1 MTLRAEEEFILVK
14 LNSGAYGSEQALTG
28 ADAIAVYD
36 VNYSQEFTKEQMQE
50 ALGFPGSPF
59 EKITGGFQQISFK
72 CYVRGAADGE
82 KDTPVPY
89 AALMRL
95 AGNSE
100 TVAVDGVTYAPV
112 TTNFEHGTLCYYIG
126 GNNGVLHKLIGVRMT
141 AKFVSKVGGLDYWE
155 FTAMGLDVDPVAAG
169 TLPVVDWSGLSVPM
183 HTAANTVKTMTL
195 FGANVGMA
203 TLSIT
208 PGNVF
213 GHMHVTN
220 QEEIAFESRAG
231 SVDISIVE
239 PDPSVINYWL
249 KAKKGEQGSLAYQRG
264 KDTDVGNIIAWNIPN
279 LQLSSATRRKDAG
292 KLYLD
297 LKLNIKPLTKN
308 SDYTY
313 KTS

>member
-14 LNSGAYGSEQALTG
+14 LNPGAYGSEQALTG

-36 VNYSQEFTKEQMQE
+36 VNYSQEFTKEQLQE

-59 EKITGGFQQISFK
+59 EKITGGFQQLSFK
-72 CYVRGAADGE
+72 CYVRGATDGLA
-82 KDTPVPY
+82 DTPVPY

-100 TVAVDGVTYAPV
+100 TIAVDGVTYAPV
-112 TTNFEHGTLCYYIG
+112 TMNFEHGTLCYYIG
-126 GNNGVLHKLIGVRMT
+126 GNNGVLHKMIGVRMT
-141 AKFVSKVGGLDYWE
+141 AKFVSKVGSLDYWE
-155 FTAMGLDVDPVAAG
+155 FTAMGLDVDPVPAG
-169 TLPVVDWSGLSVPM
+169 ALPAVDWSGLSVPM
-183 HTAANTVKTMTL
+183 HTAANTVKTMML

-203 TLSIT
+203 TLNIT
-208 PGNVF
+208 PGNTF

-231 SVDISIVE
+231 LVDISIVE
-239 PDPSVINYWL
+239 PDPTIINYWL
-249 KAKKGEQGSLAYQRG
+249 KAKRGDQGPLAYQRG
-264 KDTDVGNIIAWNIPN
+264 KDADTGNIIAWNIPN

-297 LKLNIKPLTKN
+297 LKLSIKPLTKN
-308 SDYTY
+308 SDYTF